1 MNRRKSL
8 VLGLGLFAATAL
20 SPFEAFAQ
28 EQYPARPIRLV
39 VPFPPGG
46 VMDTIGRLW
55 AKNVGASLGNIV
67 VDNRGGA
74 GGVIGA
80 GEVARARPDG
90 YTILIGNTSTQVL
103 NPAVMRSPPYDPVKD
118 FVTVDMIAHS
128 ATSIM
133 VHPSLPVQTLKQL
146 ISYARANPGKLSYA
160 SAGAGTVTNL
170 AGEMFKQRAGGLNI
184 VHVPYKGG
192 GLATADLVS
201 GYVPMMTPNI
211 TAQLL
216 NLHRTGKVR
225 ILAVNAP
232 TRLKAE
238 PSIPAAVEVLPGMV
252 AQLFSGLFAPAGTP
266 NAVIER
272 ISQVTRKALSDPGFQ
287 KTLIESGFEPVL
299 DSSPEKAQRYIEQEH
314 ERLMPIIKAT
324 GSSAIELR

>member
-1 MNRRKSL
+1 MNRRQSL
-8 VLGLGLFAATAL
+8 ALGLALVAATAL

-28 EQYPARPIRLV
+28 AQYPTRPIRLV

-55 AKNVGASLGNIV
+55 AEKVGPSLGTIV

-80 GEVARARPDG
+80 GEVARARSDG

-103 NPAVMRSPPYDPVKD
+103 NPAVMRRPPYDPVKE
-118 FVTVDMIAHS
+118 FVAVDMIALS
-128 ATSIM
+128 ATSII
-133 VHPSLPVQTLKQL
+133 VHPSMPARTLKQL
-146 ISYARANPGKLSYA
+146 ISYARANPGKLSYG

-170 AGEMFKQRAGGLNI
+170 AGEMFKQRAGSLDI
-184 VHVPYKGG
+184 VHVPYKGV
-192 GLATADLVS
+192 GLATADLVG
-201 GYVPMMTPNI
+201 GYIPMMTPNV

-216 NLHRTGKVR
+216 NLHRAGKLR

-232 TRLKAE
+232 TRLKAA
-238 PSIPAAVEVLPGMV
+238 PDIPAAVEILPDMV

-266 NAVIER
+266 RPIIER
-272 ISQVTRKALSDPGFQ
+272 LSQVTRKALSEEGLQ
-287 KTLIESGFEPVL
+287 KTLIQSGFEPVL
-299 DSSPEKAQRYIEQEH
+299 DSSPEKAQRFVDQEH
-314 ERLMPIIKAT
+314 ERLIPVVKAT
-324 GSSAIELR
+324 GFKID

>member
-1 MNRRKSL
+1 MNRRQSL
-8 VLGLGLFAATAL
+8 ALGLALVAATAL

-28 EQYPARPIRLV
+28 AQYPTRPIRLV

-55 AKNVGASLGNIV
+55 AEQVGPSLGTIL

-80 GEVARARPDG
+80 GEVARARANG

-103 NPAVMRSPPYDPVKD
+103 NPAVMRRPPYDPVKE
-118 FVTVDMIAHS
+118 FVTVDMIALS
-128 ATSIM
+128 ATSIL
-133 VHPSLPVQTLKQL
+133 VHPSMPARTLKQL
-146 ISYARANPGKLSYA
+146 ISYARANPGKLSYG

-170 AGEMFKQRAGGLNI
+170 AGEMFKQRAGGLDI
-184 VHVPYKGG
+184 VHVPYKGV
-192 GLATADLVS
+192 GLATADLVG
-201 GYVPMMTPNI
+201 GYIPMMTPNV

-216 NLHRTGKVR
+216 SLHRSGKVR

-232 TRLKAE
+232 TRLKAA
-238 PSIPAAVEVLPGMV
+238 PNIPAAVEILPDMV

-266 NAVIER
+266 RPIIER
-272 ISQVTRKALSDPGFQ
+272 LSQVTRKALSEEGFQ
-287 KTLIESGFEPVL
+287 NTLIQSGFEPVL
-299 DSSPEKAQRYIEQEH
+299 DSSPEKAQRFVDQEH
-314 ERLMPIIKAT
+314 DRLLPLIKAT
-324 GSSAIELR
+324 GFKRD

>member
-1 MNRRKSL
+1 MNRRQSL
-8 VLGLGLFAATAL
+8 ALGLALVAATAL

-28 EQYPARPIRLV
+28 AQYPTRPIRLV

-55 AKNVGASLGNIV
+55 AEQVGPSLGTIL

-80 GEVARARPDG
+80 GEVARARADG

-103 NPAVMRSPPYDPVKD
+103 NPAVMRRPPYDPVKE
-118 FVTVDMIAHS
+118 FVTVDMIALS
-128 ATSIM
+128 ATSIL
-133 VHPSLPVQTLKQL
+133 VHPSMPARTLKQL
-146 ISYARANPGKLSYA
+146 ISYARANPGKLSYG

-170 AGEMFKQRAGGLNI
+170 AGEMFKQRAGGLDI
-184 VHVPYKGG
+184 VHVPYKGV
-192 GLATADLVS
+192 GLATADLVG
-201 GYVPMMTPNI
+201 GYIPMMTPNV

-216 NLHRTGKVR
+216 SLHRSGKVR

-232 TRLKAE
+232 TRLKAA
-238 PSIPAAVEVLPGMV
+238 PNIPAAVEILPDMV

-266 NAVIER
+266 RPIIER
-272 ISQVTRKALSDPGFQ
+272 LSQVTRKALSEEGFQ
-287 KTLIESGFEPVL
+287 NTLIQSGFEPVL
-299 DSSPEKAQRYIEQEH
+299 DSSPEKAQRFVDQEH
-314 ERLMPIIKAT
+314 DRLLPLIKAI
-324 GSSAIELR
+324 GFKRD

>member
-1 MNRRKSL
+1 MNRRQSL
-8 VLGLGLFAATAL
+8 ALGLALAAATAL
-20 SPFEAFAQ
+20 SPFGAFAQ
-28 EQYPARPIRLV
+28 EKYPTRPVRLV

-55 AKNVGASLGNIV
+55 AEKVGSSLGTIV

-80 GEVARARPDG
+80 GEVARARSDG

-103 NPAVMRSPPYDPVKD
+103 NPAVMRRPPYDPVKD

-133 VHPSLPVQTLKQL
+133 VHPSMPARNLKQL
-146 ISYARANPGKLSYA
+146 ISYARANPGKLSYG

-170 AGEMFKQRAGGLNI
+170 AGEMFKQRAGGLDI
-184 VHVPYKGG
+184 VHVPYKGV

-201 GYVPMMTPNI
+201 GYIPMMTPNV

-216 NLHRTGKVR
+216 NLHRSGKVR

-232 TRLKAE
+232 TRLKAA
-238 PSIPAAVEVLPGMV
+238 PDIPAAIEIVPDMI

-266 NAVIER
+266 RPIIER
-272 ISQVTRKALSDPGFQ
+272 LSQVTRKALAEEGFQ
-287 KTLIESGFEPVL
+287 KTLIQSGFEPVL
-299 DSSPEKAQRYIEQEH
+299 DSSPEKAQSYVEQEH
-314 ERLMPIIKAT
+314 ARLLPIIKAT
-324 GSSAIELR
+324 GFKIN